1 MDQGVSRPDV
11 AAQVCPQQ
19 NLDEI
24 IPSILQ
30 PTIATSEARDQN
42 HQVAPLFR
50 GDTKPVAKEYI
61 MGKKKDNAP
70 KICTAPNK
78 GSMTTSAEGGSS
90 SSSRA
95 KGHKNKEMRLSLYDD
110 VRIILGSRPGHFGY
124 RFGSVRVFRVSGSSD
139 RG

>member
-1 MDQGVSRPDV
+1 MDQGVLRPDV

-50 GDTKPVAKEYI
+50 GDTKPVAKVRI
-61 MGKKKDNAP
+61 HNGKKKDNAP

-95 KGHKNKEMRLSLYDD
+95 KGHKNKEM
-110 VRIILGSRPGHFGY
+110 VREDPIEEEESHE
-124 RFGSVRVFRVSGSSD
+124 S
-139 RG
+139 